1 MHILC
6 VEKIGGAAVKIDETN
21 NIAGIMEDILK
32 TSNAG
37 YVRMSAGGYHYIIC
51 TDEVW
56 EDIERVL
63 DEREDEE

>member
-1 MHILC
+1 MNGGTNTIAGTLEHIL
-6 VEKIGGAAVKIDETN
+6 KISD
-21 NIAGIMEDILK
+21 
-32 TSNAG
+32 AG
-37 YVRMSAGGYHYIIC
+37 YVRMSAGGYHYIVC

>member
-1 MHILC
+1 M
-6 VEKIGGAAVKIDETN
+6 KIDETN

-37 YVRMSAGGYHYIIC
+37 YVRISAGGYHYIVC

-56 EDIERVL
+56 EDIERIL

>member
-21 NIAGIMEDILK
+21 KIAGILEDMLK

-37 YVRMSAGGYHYIIC
+37 YVRMSAGGYHYIVC

-63 DEREDEE
+63 DEREVEE

>member
-1 MHILC
+1 MSDRMK
-6 VEKIGGAAVKIDETN
+6 E
-21 NIAGIMEDILK
+21 IAGTVEDILK

-37 YVRMSAGGYHYIIC
+37 YVRMSAGGYHYIVC

>member
-1 MHILC
+1 M
-6 VEKIGGAAVKIDETN
+6 KIDETN
-21 NIAGIMEDILK
+21 KIAGILEDMLK

-37 YVRMSAGGYHYIIC
+37 YVRISAGGYHYIVC

-56 EDIERVL
+56 EDIERIL

>member
-1 MHILC
+1 MNEEINTIKGTLENIL
-6 VEKIGGAAVKIDETN
+6 E
-21 NIAGIMEDILK
+21 

-37 YVRMSAGGYHYIIC
+37 YVRMSAGGYHYIVC

>member
-1 MHILC
+1 MY
-6 VEKIGGAAVKIDETN
+6 GRTN
-21 NIAGIMEDILK
+21 TIAGTLEDILK
-32 TSNAG
+32 ISDAG
-37 YVRMSAGGYHYIIC
+37 YVRMSAGGYHYIVC

>member
-1 MHILC
+1 MN
-6 VEKIGGAAVKIDETN
+6 GGTN
-21 NIAGIMEDILK
+21 TIAGTLENILK
-32 TSNAG
+32 ISDAG
-37 YVRMSAGGYHYIIC
+37 YVRMSAGGYHYIVC